1 MAVAGSG
8 LSDGSGDVDTARLS
22 SAPLAASAAMAGAGR
37 VTPDVTLGLEVGA
50 ALAADPDTGVSPRAT
65 GSDAAH
71 LVDVDTLAEKM
82 NSDRV
87 TGSPQAAADLTA
99 AVAAPAN
106 GSGAGAG
113 DAASSKDS
121 GRLIGAAAVDTASL
135 QMDVTRPW
143 NPFLVPERGI
153 EGAAPLLSNND
164 LSQTS
169 PIAPRTVGLTGD
181 MAAEGMAANVRWMVD
196 GEVRDARVNVSPAGL
211 GPLSIHVAMEGDSV
225 SVSIVASQAAS
236 RELID
241 AMVPRLRE
249 QLASQGHE
257 TVHVDVSTDSD
268 GEHRDA
274 GSTGFAEDQWTAG
287 SELDASETNER
298 DVAVMPA
305 GTSQQ
310 SGSGGQGLI
319 DAWV

>member
-1 MAVAGSG
+1 
-8 LSDGSGDVDTARLS
+8 
-22 SAPLAASAAMAGAGR
+22 
-37 VTPDVTLGLEVGA
+37 
-50 ALAADPDTGVSPRAT
+50 
-65 GSDAAH
+65 
-71 LVDVDTLAEKM
+71 
-82 NSDRV
+82 
-87 TGSPQAAADLTA
+87 
-99 AVAAPAN
+99 
-106 GSGAGAG
+106 
-113 DAASSKDS
+113 
-121 GRLIGAAAVDTASL
+121 
-135 QMDVTRPW
+135 
-143 NPFLVPERGI
+143 
-153 EGAAPLLSNND
+153 
-164 LSQTS
+164 
-169 PIAPRTVGLTGD
+169 
-181 MAAEGMAANVRWMVD
+181 
-196 GEVRDARVNVSPAGL
+196 
-211 GPLSIHVAMEGDSV
+211 MEGDSV